1 MGIITKTT
9 FSNWAAP
16 TVPIIKHRGKIRLCG
31 DYKIRLNKFIKT
43 NEHSIPNIEKILA
56 KNIDIREAYMHIKV
70 SEETSKLLTINT
82 SKGLYKVN
90 WLRYDM
96 SNAPAICKDVWSQFA
111 DKFRVYKYFTII

>member
-16 TVPIIKHRGKIRLCG
+16 IVPIIKHRGKIRLCG
-31 DYKIRLNKFIKT
+31 DYKVRLNKFIKT
-43 NEHSIPNIEKILA
+43 NEHLIPNIEKNLA
-56 KNIDIREAYMHIKV
+56 KKASGTNHSKIDIREAYMHIKV

-90 WLRYDM
+90 WLRYGM
-96 SNAPAICKDVWSQFA
+96 
-111 DKFRVYKYFTII
+111 